1 MDAIDLSSSPGIY
14 FIPEGANYHKSIG
27 GILISSYKKYEGAEP
42 ILTMRG
48 INKRFPGVHAL
59 KDVDFELY
67 PGQVCGLVGE
77 NGAGKSTL
85 MNVLGAVIQPDSG
98 EVVINGKKVV
108 IETSKQAEEL
118 GISFIHQEL
127 SLFKEMDV
135 ATNIYIQHMPKKGM
149 LLNVRRMQDETKK
162 ILSVIHLEY
171 IKPNAI
177 VKELK
182 IGEQQLVEIGRALV
196 QNTRIL
202 ILDEP
207 TSSLTKPEIE
217 ILFQIVNELK
227 NKGVAIVFITHRL
240 DEIYDICDTITIMR
254 DGEKILS
261 TDIGSIERN
270 EVVHNM
276 IGRNVEEFYQH
287 TEHVR
292 GEELLALKNICSKS
306 KLCNISLEV
315 HKGEVVGLYGLLG
328 SGRSETLRTVFG
340 LYEANCGEIYVKG
353 KKVKIENPRQA
364 MELGIAFVT
373 EDRRREGLILNQS
386 VKNNLVV
393 ADLKSIKK
401 GLSINYAKE
410 TQICEENIR
419 ALRIKTPSGK
429 RAVRFLSGGN
439 QQKVVIAKWLNRKP
453 DLLMLDEP
461 TRGVDVGAKH
471 EIYALIDDLLKHD
484 MGVLLVSSELPEIIG
499 MCDRVIVL
507 KEGAAVADFSMETMT
522 KEALLSAAMGA

>member
-1 MDAIDLSSSPGIY
+1 M
-14 FIPEGANYHKSIG
+14 
-27 GILISSYKKYEGAEP
+27 EP
-42 ILTMRG
+42 ILAMRG

-98 EVVINGKKVV
+98 EIVIDGKKVA
-108 IETSKQAEEL
+108 IETTRQAEEL

-127 SLFKEMDV
+127 SLFKEIDV
-135 ATNIYIQHMPKKGM
+135 ATNIFIQHMPSKGPLLDAKK
-149 LLNVRRMQDETKK
+149 LQDEAKK
-162 ILSVIHLEY
+162 ILSAIHLDY
-171 IKPNAI
+171 IKPRTI

-227 NKGVAIVFITHRL
+227 NKGVAVVFITHRL

-261 TDIGSIERN
+261 ADIGTIGRS
-270 EVVHNM
+270 EVVNSM

-287 TEHVR
+287 TEHTK
-292 GEELLALKNICSKS
+292 GEELLSLKNICSKN
-306 KLCNISLEV
+306 KLCNVSLEV
-315 HKGEVVGLYGLLG
+315 HKGEVVGIYGLLG
-328 SGRSETLRTVFG
+328 SGRSETLRSVFG
-340 LYEANCGEIYVKG
+340 LYGISSGEIYVKG
-353 KKVKIENPRQA
+353 EKVQIRNPKQA
-364 MELGIAFVT
+364 MDKGIAFVT
-373 EDRRREGLILNQS
+373 EDRRREGLIVSQS
-386 VKNNLVV
+386 VKNNLVM
-393 ADLKSIKK
+393 ADLKAIKK
-401 GLSINYAKE
+401 GFSINYAKE
-410 TQICEENIR
+410 NLICEENIKK
-419 ALRIKTPSGK
+419 LSIKTPSSK

-453 DLLMLDEP
+453 ELLMLDEP

-471 EIYALIDDLLKHD
+471 EIYALIDDLVGQE

-507 KEGAAVADFSMETMT
+507 KEGVAVADFSMDSMT